1 MISDSLKTAVKLM
14 VSVPLIW
21 APGIVAGLAGAA
33 DLLIMYYLGP
43 FIAERLLVIGLV
55 VLPLFLAGMMYLI
68 RTGEK
73 DGRAFLKGATG
84 YYFRILLPSIL
95 IGAAIM
101 LTIGILAL
109 TLGIAGTG
117 FASEMLGLVSI
128 GTIVPVIFFTFFYD
142 TAAVFED
149 TRIFESI
156 RRSVE
161 VVAQNLSRVIMF
173 YIVSIVMTMLAGF
186 ALLIIWTGI
195 LYDRLEPL
203 SRLEPADFS
212 TFSIGDLNA
221 LLGIDGIWITAVI
234 FFIGAAVLVT
244 FIYAFKCCF
253 YKNIAEKPAKVE
265 VITGEFDSK
274 GRFYK
279 YT

>member
-1 MISDSLKTAVKLM
+1 MISDSLKKAVTLM
-14 VSVPLIW
+14 ISVPLLW
-21 APGIVAGLAGAA
+21 VPGIVAGLAGAA
-33 DLLIMYYLGP
+33 DLLIMYYLGL
-43 FIAERLLVIGLV
+43 FIAERLWVIGV
-55 VLPLFLAGMMYLI
+55 IIVPFFLAGMMYLI

-128 GTIVPVIFFTFFYD
+128 GTVVPVVFFTFFYD

-149 TRIFESI
+149 AKIFESI

-161 VVAQNLSRVIMF
+161 VVANNLSRVIMF
-173 YIVSIVMTMLAGF
+173 YLVSIAVTVIAGF
-186 ALLIIWTGI
+186 ALIIIWTSI

-203 SRLEPADFS
+203 SRLEPADFAS
-212 TFSIGDLNA
+212 FSIGDLNT
-221 LLGIDGIWITAVI
+221 LLGMEGMWITAVI
-234 FFIGAAVLVT
+234 FCIGAAVLVT

-253 YKNIAEKPAKVE
+253 YNIIAGSVAKVE
-265 VITGEFDSK
+265 VISGEFDSK
-274 GRFYK
+274 GRWYK

>member
-1 MISDSLKTAVKLM
+1 MLSDSLKTAVKLM
-14 VSVPLIW
+14 ISVPLLW
-21 APGIVAGLAGAA
+21 VPGIVAGLAGAA
-33 DLLIMYYLGP
+33 DLLIMYYLGL
-43 FIAERLLVIGLV
+43 FIAERLMIIGFII
-55 VLPLFLAGMMYLI
+55 LPFFLAGMMYLV

-101 LTIGILAL
+101 ITIGILAL
-109 TLGIAGTG
+109 TLGIAGAG

-128 GTIVPVIFFTFFYD
+128 GTVVPVIFFTFFYD

-161 VVAQNLSRVIMF
+161 VVANNLSRVIMF
-173 YIVSIVMTMLAGF
+173 YIASIALTVLAGF

-203 SRLEPADFS
+203 SRLEPADFA

-221 LLGIDGIWITAVI
+221 LLGIDGIWITAAI
-234 FFIGAAVLVT
+234 FCIGAAVLVT
-244 FIYAFKCCF
+244 FIYAFKSCF
-253 YKNIAEKPAKVE
+253 YKNIAGAVVKVE
-265 VITGEFDSK
+265 VIEGEIDSK
-274 GRFYK
+274 GRWYK